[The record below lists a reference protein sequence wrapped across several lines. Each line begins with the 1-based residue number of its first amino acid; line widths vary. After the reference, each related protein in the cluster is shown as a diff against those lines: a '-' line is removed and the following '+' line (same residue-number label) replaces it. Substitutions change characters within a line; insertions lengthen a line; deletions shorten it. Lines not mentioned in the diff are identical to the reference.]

1 MAVET
6 QGKDCPHLGGCPM
19 FPLFNMQQ
27 ALQIWKISYCTA
39 DFARCERFKRVG
51 RGEPV
56 ADHMMPSG
64 ALLRKP
70 AK

>member
-1 MAVET
+1 
-6 QGKDCPHLGGCPM
+6 M

-56 ADHMMPSG
+56 ADHLMPSG